1 MITVR
6 AMQVKDAE
14 QVSELERMIFSQP
27 WSYQGFV
34 DSLSLPNTVFLV
46 AEENNK
52 ILGYIGM
59 YLSIDEGEITNVAVS
74 PEMRCHGIGGMLLAE
89 AKKEFSD
96 GERITALQQ
105 IHQCIEQFD
114 LDGVDQ
120 IMEQLEEYQVPECI
134 RESMD
139 QLRVYVADVSLEEI
153 MELTDT
159 MTGLLR
165 D

>member
-14 QVSELERMIFSQP
+14 QVSELERAIFSQL

-59 YLSIDEGEITNVAVS
+59 YLSIDEGEITNVAVA
-74 PEMRCHGIGGMLLAE
+74 PEMRCRGIGGMLLAE
-89 AKKEFSD
+89 AKKEAESRSVGKIVLEVRCSND
-96 GERITALQQ
+96 SAIRLYERNGFVN
-105 IHQCIEQFD
+105 H
-114 LDGVDQ
+114 GVRKEFYELPKEDAY
-120 IMEQLEEYQVPECI
+120 IMIYGQ
-134 RESMD
+134 
-139 QLRVYVADVSLEEI
+139 
-153 MELTDT
+153 
-159 MTGLLR
+159 
-165 D
+165 

>member
-14 QVSELERMIFSQP
+14 QVSELEKMIFSQP

-89 AKKEFSD
+89 AKKEAESRSVRCSNNSAIRLY
-96 GERITALQQ
+96 ERNGFVN
-105 IHQCIEQFD
+105 H
-114 LDGVDQ
+114 GVRKGFYELPKEDAY
-120 IMEQLEEYQVPECI
+120 IMIYGQ
-134 RESMD
+134 
-139 QLRVYVADVSLEEI
+139 
-153 MELTDT
+153 
-159 MTGLLR
+159 
-165 D
+165 